1 MARAAKRRRTRR
13 IPLGPAGGP
22 AGGRADRPGDQG
34 PPERYQHGDV
44 IRNEPGADAGV
55 FHRRVTTQS
64 ALDRYLNRGQIDQRQ
79 FDAGAKLYRMW
90 RATGGAQRVTLS
102 YELRIPSR
110 RELSD
115 DQAALRGHLTQVLRA
130 VGQLGSILVHVCLCD
145 EAARTWA
152 SSRGDTPQAG
162 IVVLRLALDAL
173 GDYWKL

>member
-1 MARAAKRRRTRR
+1 MTRTAKRRRDRK
-13 IPLGPAGGP
+13 IPLGPA
-22 AGGRADRPGDQG
+22 DQG

-44 IRNEPGADAGV
+44 IRSEPGADAGV

-64 ALDRYLNRGQIDQRQ
+64 ALDRYLNRSQISQRQ
-79 FDAGAKLYRMW
+79 FDAGVKLYRLW
-90 RATGGAQRVTLS
+90 RATGGAQRITMS
-102 YELRIPSR
+102 YEVRIPGG

-115 DQAALRGHLTQVLRA
+115 DQAALRGRLTEVLRA
-130 VGQLGSILVHVCLCD
+130 TGPLGGILVHVCLCG

-162 IVVLRLALDAL
+162 VVVLRLALDAL

>member
-1 MARAAKRRRTRR
+1 MARASKRRGARR
-13 IPLGPAGGP
+13 IPLGPADRP
-22 AGGRADRPGDQG
+22 ADRPADQG

-44 IRNEPGADAGV
+44 IRSEAGEDAGV

-64 ALDRYLNRGQIDQRQ
+64 ALDRYLSRGQIGQRQ
-79 FDAGAKLYRMW
+79 FDAGAKLYRLW

-102 YELRIPSR
+102 YELRIPSG

-115 DQAALRGHLTQVLRA
+115 DQAALRRRLTEVLRA
-130 VGQLGSILVHVCLCD
+130 MGPLGGILVHVCLCD

-162 IVVLRLALDAL
+162 VVVLRLALDAL